1 MSSPRLAAS
10 LRGSGSWS
18 SCWGRFASLLRLE
31 EVGREVRVELAPHRC
46 FASRKWVT
54 ELVLS
59 SPRLAASLR
68 LADLQPYV
76 VLNSLSCPLS
86 LSTASPALCR
96 FRQTLLPFVVFDSFS
111 CPLLFPTASPTLC
124 RFRPPLLSF
133 VVLDNLSWPLSFSPA
148 SPALCCFRQPLLP
161 FVVFDSLSCP
171 LLFSICAPIRSVCR
185 FLP

>member
-46 FASRKWVT
+46 FASRKWVAK
-54 ELVLS
+54 LVLS

-86 LSTASPALCR
+86 LSTTSPALCR
-96 FRQTLLPFVVFDSFS
+96 FRRPLLPFVVFYRLS
-111 CPLLFPTASPTLC
+111 C
-124 RFRPPLLSF
+124 
-133 VVLDNLSWPLSFSPA
+133 PLSFSAA
-148 SPALCCFRQPLLP
+148 SPALCCFRRPLLP
-161 FVVFDSLSCP
+161 FVVFNLCTNKKCLPFLAIALEMCFLGRCALSMP
-171 LLFSICAPIRSVCR
+171 SWQQKNIHLARSN
-185 FLP
+185 F